1 MTELAEIFET
11 DAEILMENLFS
22 ENEKFIKIYCSQ
34 GKWSLR
40 MLNNLEKVDTGNI
53 IVIYREAE
61 NCIIE

>member
-11 DAEILMENLFS
+11 DAEILMENLLY
-22 ENEKFIKIYCSQ
+22 ENEKFIKIYRSQ